1 MNKDTSYYLN
11 KFRERTKEI
20 TLENDNLDDY
30 IDCLYND
37 EKYEEICKEFKK
49 HLQEQI
55 TQKEQI

>member
-55 TQKEQI
+55 T